1 MGRMCAV
8 IFGHKCATVLSL
20 KNDAVHESLKQHDSW
35 KASWQF
41 FPLLIPSQQF
51 PTHPH
56 RLIPHHWT
64 QIPGYT
70 SSLSGTWSSHM
81 YLYRQDAHGDTQRET
96 VYTHPD
102 LGVTRAVE
110 WSSTCGRFVALKW
123 QMTTQSEGLQRHRTT
138 ICKGC
143 ESLPVHLP
151 FSLTKN
157 PCPHCKRWLKETSLF
172 KHSFCTWF

>member
-1 MGRMCAV
+1 MY
-8 IFGHKCATVLSL
+8 HSL
-20 KNDAVHESLKQHDSW
+20 GFKNDADHESLKQHNSW

-56 RLIPHHWT
+56 RLIPHYWT
-64 QIPGYT
+64 HIPGYT

-102 LGVTRAVE
+102 LGVTRQ
-110 WSSTCGRFVALKW
+110 WN
-123 QMTTQSEGLQRHRTT
+123 EGLHVRDLQQSSERWQHSLRGYSDNEQQSVKAMNLTSASAIFINKKSMST
-138 ICKGC
+138 LQKMHKGII
-143 ESLPVHLP
+143 
-151 FSLTKN
+151 T
-157 PCPHCKRWLKETSLF
+157 
-172 KHSFCTWF
+172 